1 MVLMPSVSIDTVN
14 HHQNERLVVY
24 ADDVGQSEFPKV
36 FLHVSVR
43 ANPGCLLHFDPKHHG
58 AGLVASHLLALQL
71 IQVDKKHIF
80 FPQFVVNGSTNS
92 TKATHQWNIPTLL
105 STLRTWLQN
114 VLNTNIPF

>member
-1 MVLMPSVSIDTVN
+1 MVLMPSVRIDTVN

-43 ANPGCLLHFDPKHHG
+43 ADPGCLLHFDPKHHG

-80 FPQFVVNGSTNS
+80 FPLSLSSSEAQIALKPLISGTFQHFFQHSELGSKMS
-92 TKATHQWNIPTLL
+92 
-105 STLRTWLQN
+105 
-114 VLNTNIPF
+114 